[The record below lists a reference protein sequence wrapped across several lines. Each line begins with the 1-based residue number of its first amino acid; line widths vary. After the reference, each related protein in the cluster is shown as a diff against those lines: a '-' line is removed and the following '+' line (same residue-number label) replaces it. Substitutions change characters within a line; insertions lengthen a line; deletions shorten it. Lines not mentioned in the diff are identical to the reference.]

1 MKYDKFW
8 QFTRS
13 PEYLNLLEQE
23 KIGKAPTFGKQSSE
37 TLSSVSQVIRASAG
51 PSFKR
56 KEDHI
61 QLKPAMFYPYLL
73 RLKKNLTVFYL

>member
-37 TLSSVSQVIRASAG
+37 TLSTVSQVIRASAEE
-51 PSFKR
+51 KR
-56 KEDHI
+56 ITYHSNQPCFIPIFCD
-61 QLKPAMFYPYLL
+61 
-73 RLKKNLTVFYL
+73 

>member
-37 TLSSVSQVIRASAG
+37 TLSTVSQVEPQLGIILKE
-51 PSFKR
+51 KR
-56 KEDHI
+56 I
-61 QLKPAMFYPYLL
+61 
-73 RLKKNLTVFYL
+73 T